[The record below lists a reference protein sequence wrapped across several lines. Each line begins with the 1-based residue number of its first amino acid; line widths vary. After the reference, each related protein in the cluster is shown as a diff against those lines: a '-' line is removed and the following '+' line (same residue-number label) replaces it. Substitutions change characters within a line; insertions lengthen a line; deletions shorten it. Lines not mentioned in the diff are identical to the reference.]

1 MATNGW
7 GKGVDNNTINW
18 GRGKDNATNDWGKI
32 YETSASGDTA
42 LAVSTVPFSNTKS
55 VDFDGVDDNVVLSS
69 TTNLRPTEAELNASG
84 FTVSLWVK
92 QDSASTQGFFA
103 NDGVGQSNYYGLE
116 FSVKSTGKFS
126 MQKFSGS
133 APAST
138 GRSSVETTTTVLAL
152 NTWTHVMYVMPS
164 ANKSTWKIYVNGVSQ
179 TLTTSGTGGNVA
191 YLNGTASI
199 GATRTSKFFNGNL
212 DEVAVWNSDQSANIS
227 SIYSASGAVDLSSLN
242 PTSWYRMGDGDTFPT
257 LTDNGS
263 GGNNGTMTNMV
274 AGDIVADVPPTFN
287 KFSLDFDGVDDF
299 VDIGNP
305 TNLQITG
312 AMTLSAWIK
321 RDSSASANN
330 YVVIGKDGINSGTRS
345 YLLSLNNSSFKARI
359 GIFKSGSFS
368 VVESTTV
375 ISTGVW
381 YHIMGVND
389 GSDLKIYVNGVLEA
403 TNSSGGG
410 VIDNGNTDFG
420 IGRRD
425 GAGANAGYWN
435 GKIDEVA
442 VWNSDQS
449 SNVTTI
455 YNSGVPND
463 LNSLS
468 PLGYWRFEEG
478 SGTTATDSGS
488 GANDGTITN
497 GATYSTDKP

>member
-1 MATNGW
+1 LKKFKMATNGW

-287 KFSLDFDGVDDF
+287 KFS
-299 VDIGNP
+299 
-305 TNLQITG
+305 
-312 AMTLSAWIK
+312 
-321 RDSSASANN
+321 
-330 YVVIGKDGINSGTRS
+330 
-345 YLLSLNNSSFKARI
+345 
-359 GIFKSGSFS
+359 
-368 VVESTTV
+368 
-375 ISTGVW
+375 
-381 YHIMGVND
+381 
-389 GSDLKIYVNGVLEA
+389 
-403 TNSSGGG
+403 
-410 VIDNGNTDFG
+410 
-420 IGRRD
+420 
-425 GAGANAGYWN
+425 
-435 GKIDEVA
+435 
-442 VWNSDQS
+442 
-449 SNVTTI
+449 
-455 YNSGVPND
+455 
-463 LNSLS
+463 
-468 PLGYWRFEEG
+468 
-478 SGTTATDSGS
+478 
-488 GANDGTITN
+488 
-497 GATYSTDKP
+497 